1 LCPYPQQP
9 VTGDHK
15 TLLGHLENHS
25 RFGLH
30 IMNQNMVIFD
40 LGVKYLNT
48 LPCGIKRNGWK
59 THNLFKSKC

>member
-48 LPCGIKRNGWK
+48 LPCGIKRNG
-59 THNLFKSKC
+59 